1 MTLVTHNYWH
11 KWSKNH
17 LFFISLHLKSNLIFQ
32 LVFNDIPYTGKY
44 MDSKDIV
51 DDVNA
56 LLKLDVGDPYR
67 LEHIKQ
73 TFIQNKKIWIT
84 DENYLK
90 NLRQKYLVKQSDTQT
105 DEIVFENESENKETI
120 HCWKCGK
127 KGPLGANFCMIC
139 GTSIF
144 EVGANPQSIPDS
156 KSSNV
161 FTSIPLKIPII
172 VGIPVLI
179 LIILGGGYS
188 LGYFDNAL
196 DSSSDVTSTPEIED
210 EDIFYGE
217 YDSKCG
223 AGTVLDPDTNFCV
236 PGKICGPG
244 LVYDPD
250 TNFCNLE

>member
-1 MTLVTHNYWH
+1 
-11 KWSKNH
+11 
-17 LFFISLHLKSNLIFQ
+17 
-32 LVFNDIPYTGKY
+32 
-44 MDSKDIV
+44 MDSTDVV
-51 DDVNA
+51 DEVNA

-90 NLRQKYLVKQSDTQT
+90 NLREKYLVKHTSDTQT
-105 DEIVFENESENKETI
+105 DEIVFENEPENKETI

-144 EVGANPQSIPDS
+144 EVGAKPQPIPES
-156 KSSNV
+156 KPSS
-161 FTSIPLKIPII
+161 FSKSIPLKIPII
-172 VGIPVLI
+172 IGIPVLI
-179 LIILGGGYS
+179 LIILGAGYS
-188 LGYFDNAL
+188 LGYFDNVL
-196 DSSSDVTSTPEIED
+196 DSSSDKISTPVIEN

-223 AGTVLDPDTNFCV
+223 TGTVLDPETNACRVGSVKTSSSGETDSKCGTGTIFDSASNSCI
-236 PGKICGPG
+236 PG
-244 LVYDPD
+244 
-250 TNFCNLE
+250 